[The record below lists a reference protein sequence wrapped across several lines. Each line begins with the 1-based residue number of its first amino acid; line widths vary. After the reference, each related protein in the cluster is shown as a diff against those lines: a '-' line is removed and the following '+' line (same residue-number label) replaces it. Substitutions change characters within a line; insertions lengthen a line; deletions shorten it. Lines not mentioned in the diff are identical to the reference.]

1 MALLVFSTLEF
12 NGPNLSLYIVTLCM
26 LSTRV
31 YSFGCLIA
39 IENRIQNQSSVTQ
52 PILAPV
58 LFTPESEGLLASG
71 QNCKATIFFK
81 GLGSNTGLAKEEQTV
96 N

>member
-1 MALLVFSTLEF
+1 
-12 NGPNLSLYIVTLCM
+12 M

-71 QNCKATIFFK
+71 QNCKATIFF
-81 GLGSNTGLAKEEQTV
+81 
-96 N
+96 